1 MKDTNLQIYHSPL
14 NKEAQESNKTR
25 TNHRPGLTLV
35 TLVPALPGIEGMRL
49 WGSSSKI

>member
-25 TNHRPGLTLV
+25 TNHRPGPLC